1 MDHAVIPAP
10 ARFDTTGGPGFAFRP
25 GTVVAYADTPIA
37 PMVGRFCTQ
46 IARRT
51 GLRLAPVH
59 GGPAPA
65 GPSVTIEL
73 AAAREPAGPPA
84 PAALPMPAGLSPG
97 GGDPPD
103 ESYSLVVENGR
114 VLLLAAEPVGVARG
128 LTTLIQLVAAA
139 PSASADEI
147 RVPGAR
153 ILDAPRYAWRGLS
166 LDVARAFF
174 TVEEIRRVIDL
185 LELYKLNVLHLHL
198 TDDQAWRLAFGHPG
212 ASGPAFGH
220 PGASGPALGQPGAS
234 PEPGAAF
241 YRDEDLTELVGYAA
255 DRFVTIVPEVDT
267 PGHASALL
275 GLRPDLKSGR
285 NEVEYE
291 FLPGH
296 RRRAVWLDPELP
308 ATFELM
314 EQVLARVAAI
324 FPGPYLHIGA
334 DEPRG
339 MPDEDYVSYV
349 RRLRH
354 LVRILGRQPLGW
366 QESARA
372 GLGPDDV
379 VQYWLTGLDLPASAP
394 PQVRAQVEAEV
405 ALSRRD
411 AETVAAASV
420 PVIASPLGHCYLDVP
435 YADPPADAGAGA
447 DAAQADRHGR
457 LGLRVYAPKSI
468 AESFRWEPAET
479 LGPGRAAQVAGVE
492 AAIWAETISGFDDLS
507 FLLLPRL
514 PGVAHRA
521 WSDPRHG
528 DWAGHRDR
536 LARHGRLWAQDGLTY
551 FRAAT
556 VDWT

>member
-10 ARFDTTGGPGFAFRP
+10 AQFEAGDGQGFAFRP
-25 GTVVAYADTPIA
+25 DTTVGYADAAIA
-37 PMVGRFCTQ
+37 PLVRRFCAQVT
-46 IARRT
+46 RRT

-59 GGPAPA
+59 GDRAPDE
-65 GPSVTIEL
+65 PSVTIDL
-73 AAAREPAGPPA
+73 AVAPEPGGLPA
-84 PAALPMPAGLSPG
+84 PAGLSPD
-97 GGDPPD
+97 GGDPAA
-103 ESYSLVVENGR
+103 ERYSLLIEDGR
-114 VLLLAAEPVGVARG
+114 VVLRAAEPAGVARG
-128 LTTLIQLVAAA
+128 LITLLQLL
-139 PSASADEI
+139 ASGTEEF
-147 RVPGAR
+147 RVPAAR
-153 ILDAPRYAWRGLS
+153 ITDTPRYAWRGLS
-166 LDVARAFF
+166 LDVARTFF
-174 TVEEIRRVIDL
+174 TVGEIRRVIDL

-198 TDDQAWRLAFGHPG
+198 TDDQAWPLALGRP
-212 ASGPAFGH
+212 ASG
-220 PGASGPALGQPGAS
+220 
-234 PEPGAAF
+234 PEPGAPF
-241 YRDEDLTELVGYAA
+241 YRDEALRDLVGYAA

-349 RRLRH
+349 RRLRR
-354 LVRILGRQPLGW
+354 LVRSLGRQPLGW

-372 GLGPDDV
+372 GLDPDDV
-379 VQYWLTGLDLPASAP
+379 VQYWLTGLDLPASVP

-411 AETVAAASV
+411 AEAVAAASV

-447 DAAQADRHGR
+447 GAGAAQADRHGR
-457 LGLRVYAPKSI
+457 LGLRVYAPKTI

-479 LGPGRAAQVAGVE
+479 LGPGRATQVAGVE

-528 DWAGHRDR
+528 DWPGHRDR
-536 LARHGRLWAQDGLTY
+536 LARHGRLWTQDGLTY

-556 VDWT
+556 VDWA

>member
-1 MDHAVIPAP
+1 
-10 ARFDTTGGPGFAFRP
+10 
-25 GTVVAYADTPIA
+25 
-37 PMVGRFCTQ
+37 
-46 IARRT
+46 
-51 GLRLAPVH
+51 
-59 GGPAPA
+59 
-65 GPSVTIEL
+65 
-73 AAAREPAGPPA
+73 
-84 PAALPMPAGLSPG
+84 MPAGLSPG

-103 ESYSLVVENGR
+103 ERYSLVVEDGR

-128 LTTLIQLVAAA
+128 LATLIQLVAAA
-139 PSASADEI
+139 PSASANEI

-166 LDVARAFF
+166 LDVARTFF

-185 LELYKLNVLHLHL
+185 LEFYKLNVLHLHL
-198 TDDQAWRLAFGHPG
+198 TDDQAWRLAFGQ
-212 ASGPAFGH
+212 PA
-220 PGASGPALGQPGAS
+220 AS
-234 PEPGAAF
+234 PESGAAF
-241 YRDEDLTELVGYAA
+241 YRDEDLKGLSGYAA

-314 EQVLARVAAI
+314 EQVLAGVAAI

-349 RRLRH
+349 RRLRR
-354 LVRILGRQPLGW
+354 LVRSLGRQPLGW

-379 VQYWLTGLDLPASAP
+379 VQYWLTGLDLPASVP

-411 AETVAAASV
+411 AEAVAAASV

-457 LGLRVYAPKSI
+457 LGLRVYAPKTI

-536 LARHGRLWAQDGLTY
+536 LARHGRLWAQDGLAY

-556 VDWT
+556 VDWA

>member
-1 MDHAVIPAP
+1 MGHAVIPAP
-10 ARFDTTGGPGFAFRP
+10 TRFDAGDGPGFAFRP
-25 GTVVAYADTPIA
+25 GTVIAYADAGIA
-37 PMVGRFCTQ
+37 PLVGRFCTQ
-46 IARRT
+46 VGRRT
-51 GLRLAPVH
+51 GLRFAPIH
-59 GGPAPA
+59 GDRAPDV
-65 GPSVTIEL
+65 PSVTIEL
-73 AAAREPAGPPA
+73 AAAHDPGGLPA
-84 PAALPMPAGLSPG
+84 PAGLSPD
-97 GGDPPD
+97 GGDPAD
-103 ESYSLVVENGR
+103 ERYLLLIGDGR
-114 VLLLAAEPVGVARG
+114 VVLRAAEPVGVARG
-128 LTTLIQLVAAA
+128 LTTLLQLVA
-139 PSASADEI
+139 SGTEEF
-147 RVPGAR
+147 RVPAAR

-166 LDVARAFF
+166 LDVARTFF

-198 TDDQAWRLAFGHPG
+198 TDDQAWPL
-212 ASGPAFGH
+212 
-220 PGASGPALGQPGAS
+220 ALGRPAAG
-234 PEPGAAF
+234 PEPGVPF
-241 YRDEDLTELVGYAA
+241 YRDQDLRDLAGYAA
-255 DRFVTIVPEVDT
+255 DRFVTIVPEIDT
-267 PGHASALL
+267 PGHTAALL
-275 GLRPDLKSGR
+275 RLRPDLKSGR

-314 EQVLARVAAI
+314 EQVLAGVAAI

-349 RRLRH
+349 RRLRR
-354 LVRILGRQPLGW
+354 LVRILGKQPLGW

-372 GLGPDDV
+372 GLGPDDIV
-379 VQYWLTGLDLPASAP
+379 HYWLTGIDLPASVP

-411 AETVAAASV
+411 AEAVAEASV

-435 YADPPADAGAGA
+435 YANPPADADA
-447 DAAQADRHGR
+447 DADADAAAAQADRHGR
-457 LGLRVYAPKSI
+457 LGLRIYAPKTL

-479 LGPGRAAQVAGVE
+479 LGPGRAAHVAGVE
-492 AAIWAETISGFDDLS
+492 AAIWAETISGFDDLT

-528 DWAGHRDR
+528 DWDGHRDR

-551 FRAAT
+551 FRAAS
-556 VDWT
+556 VDWA

>member
-10 ARFDTTGGPGFAFRP
+10 ARFDTGDGPGFAFRP
-25 GTVVAYADTPIA
+25 GTVVAYAETSIA
-37 PMVGRFCTQ
+37 PLAGRFCTQ
-46 IARRT
+46 VSRRT
-51 GLRLAPVH
+51 GLRLAPIQ
-59 GGPAPA
+59 GNRASDE
-65 GPSVTIEL
+65 PSVTIEL
-73 AAAREPAGPPA
+73 AAPHEPGE
-84 PAALPMPAGLSPG
+84 LPSPAGLSPD
-97 GGDPPD
+97 GGDPAAERYLLLIED
-103 ESYSLVVENGR
+103 GR
-114 VLLLAAEPVGVARG
+114 VVLRAAEPAGVARG
-128 LTTLIQLVAAA
+128 LTTLLQLVA
-139 PSASADEI
+139 SGTEEF
-147 RVPGAR
+147 RVPAAR

-166 LDVARAFF
+166 LDMARTFF

-198 TDDQAWRLAFGHPG
+198 TDDQAWPLALGRTAVGPAPG
-212 ASGPAFGH
+212 AP
-220 PGASGPALGQPGAS
+220 
-234 PEPGAAF
+234 F
-241 YRDEDLTELVGYAA
+241 YRDEDLRDLVGYAA
-255 DRFVTIVPEVDT
+255 DRFVTIVPEIDT
-267 PGHASALL
+267 PGHTATLL
-275 GLRPDLKSGR
+275 RLRPDLKSGR

-314 EQVLARVAAI
+314 EQVLAGVAAI

-349 RRLRH
+349 RRLRR
-354 LVRILGRQPLGW
+354 LVRFLGKQPLGW

-379 VQYWLTGLDLPASAP
+379 VQLWLTGIDLPASAP

-420 PVIASPLGHCYLDVP
+420 PVIVSPLAHCYLDVP
-435 YADPPADAGAGA
+435 YAEPPADTG
-447 DAAQADRHGR
+447 QADTGQADTGQAERHGR
-457 LGLRVYAPKSI
+457 LGLRVYAPKTV
-468 AESFRWEPAET
+468 ADSFGWEPADT

-514 PGVAHRA
+514 PGIAHRA
-521 WSDPRHG
+521 WSLPEASG
-528 DWAGHRDR
+528 WAGHRDR

-551 FRAAT
+551 FRAST
-556 VDWT
+556 VDWA

>member
-10 ARFDTTGGPGFAFRP
+10 ARFEARGGPGFTFRP
-25 GTVVAYADTPIA
+25 GMVVAYADTAIA
-37 PMVGRFCTQ
+37 PVAGRFCAQ
-46 IARRT
+46 VARRT
-51 GLRLAPVH
+51 GLRLAPAH
-59 GGPAPA
+59 GNLVPDE
-65 GPSVTIEL
+65 PSVTIEL
-73 AAAREPAGPPA
+73 AAPTELGGLPA
-84 PAALPMPAGLSPG
+84 PAGLSPG
-97 GGDPPD
+97 GGDPAG
-103 ESYSLVVENGR
+103 ERYSLVTEDGR
-114 VLLLAAEPVGVARG
+114 IVVRATEPVGAARG
-128 LTTLIQLVAAA
+128 LTTLFQLAVGAGQA
-139 PSASADEI
+139 SASGI
-147 RVPGAR
+147 RVPAAR

-166 LDVARAFF
+166 LDVARTFF

-198 TDDQAWRLAFGHPG
+198 TDDQAWRLALGQPP
-212 ASGPAFGH
+212 ASGPA
-220 PGASGPALGQPGAS
+220 PGQPAAS
-234 PEPGAAF
+234 PGSGAAF

-275 GLRPDLKSGR
+275 RLRPDLKSGR

-314 EQVLARVAAI
+314 EQVLAGVAAI

-349 RRLRH
+349 RRLRR
-354 LVRILGRQPLGW
+354 LVRSLGRQPLGW

-379 VQYWLTGLDLPASAP
+379 VQYWLTGLELPASAP

-411 AETVAAASV
+411 AEAVAAASV

-447 DAAQADRHGR
+447 GADAAQADRHGR
-457 LGLRVYAPKSI
+457 LGLRVYAPKTI

-528 DWAGHRDR
+528 DWAGHRPR

-556 VDWT
+556 VDWA

>member
-10 ARFDTTGGPGFAFRP
+10 ARYDAGDGQGFAFRP
-25 GTVVAYADTPIA
+25 GTTVAYAGTPIA
-37 PMVGRFCTQ
+37 PLVGRFCVQ
-46 IARRT
+46 VARRT
-51 GLRLAPVH
+51 GLRLT
-59 GGPAPA
+59 PAP
-65 GPSVTIEL
+65 GDRVPDEPSVTIEL
-73 AAAREPAGPPA
+73 AATHEPGGLPA
-84 PAALPMPAGLSPG
+84 LAGLSPG

-103 ESYSLVVENGR
+103 ESYSLVVEDGR
-114 VLLLAAEPVGVARG
+114 VRLLAAEPVGVARG

-166 LDVARAFF
+166 LDVARTFF
-174 TVEEIRRVIDL
+174 TVEEIRRVVDL
-185 LELYKLNVLHLHL
+185 LEFYKLNVLHLHL
-198 TDDQAWRLAFGHPG
+198 TDDQAWRLAFG
-212 ASGPAFGH
+212 
-220 PGASGPALGQPGAS
+220 QPGAG
-234 PEPGAAF
+234 PEPGAGF
-241 YRDEDLTELVGYAA
+241 YRDEDLTELAGYAA

-314 EQVLARVAAI
+314 EQVLAGVAAI

-354 LVRILGRQPLGW
+354 LVRSLGRQPLGW

-372 GLGPDDV
+372 GLGPGDV
-379 VQYWLTGLDLPASAP
+379 VQYWLTGIDLPASVP
-394 PQVRAQVEAEV
+394 PQIRAQVEAEV

-411 AETVAAASV
+411 AEAVAAASV

-435 YADPPADAGAGA
+435 YADRPADADPGAG
-447 DAAQADRHGR
+447 AAQADRYGR
-457 LGLRVYAPKSI
+457 LGLRVYAPKTI
-468 AESFRWEPAET
+468 AESFRWEPAGT

-492 AAIWAETISGFDDLS
+492 AAIWAETISGFDDLA

-556 VDWT
+556 VDWA